1 MAKLSLARYGMNGDQ
16 ADNIE
21 VDYETARNHA
31 DRDRARLI
39 ADDEHHSVALVVSAA
54 DLHSGSYRV
63 REANLMAYTE
73 EQRAIIQRI
82 GDLSREFDVAAA
94 ANHAAQAA
102 ASRKVSELLG
112 ELITAVARSA
122 EIVTLQKR
130 HGDALRELIDTL

>member
-1 MAKLSLARYGMNGDQ
+1 
-16 ADNIE
+16 
-21 VDYETARNHA
+21 
-31 DRDRARLI
+31 
-39 ADDEHHSVALVVSAA
+39 
-54 DLHSGSYRV
+54 
-63 REANLMAYTE
+63 MAYTE

-82 GDLSREFDVAAA
+82 GALSAQFDVAAA
-94 ANHAAQAA
+94 ANQAAQAA